1 MASVPLPARPGST
14 LMGLAALSKLIG
26 WPSGCAGFWSVG
38 SGSPWI
44 QAARA
49 LNAIRDSSLR
59 SRERLPDAAR
69 NGRTPPASRRPP
81 IGPSDQ
87 CPTPADSASRSSP
100 SVSAHSYG
108 ALGSAQLHLRQ
119 HDGVAPLDDVSRRDP
134 APAVVPGAKRV
145 LHLGAQ
151 GTRPPTRMV
160 PPPNLLP
167 SPPAPHTTT
176 PLRSPFRQPSTFTS
190 AGMTRSACFGRWNRT
205 PCSLFSAPGEG
216 LALPDM
222 IPAAQPSESAICAMQ

>member
-1 MASVPLPARPGST
+1 MTTFLATSLPDGCLDIRKAVAHKVCCAPWRSTPIIAPLPP
-14 LMGLAALSKLIG
+14 
-26 WPSGCAGFWSVG
+26 V
-38 SGSPWI
+38 
-44 QAARA
+44 QQV
-49 LNAIRDSSLR
+49 
-59 SRERLPDAAR
+59 
-69 NGRTPPASRRPP
+69 RTPVDKQGGRRLRRPP
-81 IGPSDQ
+81 RFERSAPS
-87 CPTPADSASRSSP
+87 AGGV
-100 SVSAHSYG
+100 VS
-108 ALGSAQLHLRQ
+108 
-119 HDGVAPLDDVSRRDP
+119 LDDVSRRDP

-145 LHLGAQ
+145 LHLCAQ

-167 SPPAPHTTT
+167 GPPAPHTTT

-205 PCSLFSAPGEG
+205 PSSLFSAPGEG